1 LGNEYK
7 SFESIKKVEVMQM
20 ERNEGTLDRAIRVV
34 LGLILLGLW
43 AADKVPYRTLVL
55 IVGLIALITGLTG
68 FCAIYKLLGI
78 STCKEC

>member
-1 LGNEYK
+1 MK
-7 SFESIKKVEVMQM
+7 
-20 ERNEGTLDRAIRVV
+20 RNEGTIDRAIRVV

-43 AADKVPYRTLVL
+43 AVDKIPYRTAAL
-55 IVGLIALITGLTG
+55 IVGLVALVTGLTG

>member
-1 LGNEYK
+1 
-7 SFESIKKVEVMQM
+7 M
-20 ERNEGTLDRAIRVV
+20 ERNEGTVDRAVRVL

-43 AADKVPYRTLVL
+43 AANKIPYKTVAL

-78 STCKEC
+78 NTCKEC

>member
-1 LGNEYK
+1 
-7 SFESIKKVEVMQM
+7 M

-43 AADKVPYRTLVL
+43 TANKVPYRTVVL
-55 IVGLIALITGLTG
+55 IVGLVALITGLTG

>member
-1 LGNEYK
+1 
-7 SFESIKKVEVMQM
+7 M

>member
-1 LGNEYK
+1 
-7 SFESIKKVEVMQM
+7 M
-20 ERNEGTLDRAIRVV
+20 ERNEGTIDRAIRVV

-68 FCAIYKLLGI
+68 FCAIYKLLSI

>member
-1 LGNEYK
+1 
-7 SFESIKKVEVMQM
+7 M
-20 ERNEGTLDRAIRVV
+20 ERNEGSIDRVIRVV

-43 AADKVPYRTLVL
+43 AANKVPYGTVAL
-55 IVGLIALITGLTG
+55 IVGLVALITGLTG

>member
-1 LGNEYK
+1 
-7 SFESIKKVEVMQM
+7 M
-20 ERNEGTLDRAIRVV
+20 ERNEGTLDRAIRMV

-43 AADKVPYRTLVL
+43 ATNKVPYGTVAL
-55 IVGLIALITGLTG
+55 IVGLVALITGLTG

>member
-1 LGNEYK
+1 
-7 SFESIKKVEVMQM
+7 M

-68 FCAIYKLLGI
+68 FCAIYKLLSI

>member
-1 LGNEYK
+1 M
-7 SFESIKKVEVMQM
+7 SM
-20 ERNEGTLDRAIRVV
+20 ERNEGTVDRAVRVL

-43 AADKVPYRTLVL
+43 AANKIPYKTVAL

-78 STCKEC
+78 NTCKEC

>member
-1 LGNEYK
+1 
-7 SFESIKKVEVMQM
+7 M

-43 AADKVPYRTLVL
+43 AVDKIPYRTAAL
-55 IVGLIALITGLTG
+55 IVGLVALVTGLTG